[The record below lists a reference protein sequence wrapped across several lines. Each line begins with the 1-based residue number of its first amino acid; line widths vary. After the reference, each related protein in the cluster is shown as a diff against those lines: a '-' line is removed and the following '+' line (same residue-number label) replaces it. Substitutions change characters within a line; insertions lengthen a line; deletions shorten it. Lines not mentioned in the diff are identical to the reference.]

1 MGGGQMKKKNSRTP
15 LHRMQIIIAALKSER
30 LVNATVMARQLEVST
45 KTVHRDIDY
54 LRWLLGFEIV
64 YDGSV
69 FSYRLVPS
77 GACPFCEAGKECLG
91 QYNLPHLPARP

>member
-1 MGGGQMKKKNSRTP
+1 
-15 LHRMQIIIAALKSER
+15 MQIIIAALKSER
-30 LVNATVMARQLEVST
+30 LTNASVLARQLEVST
-45 KTVHRDIDY
+45 KTIHRDIDY

-69 FSYRLVPS
+69 FSYRLIPS

-91 QYNLPHLPARP
+91 QFNLPQLPPRS